1 MIAPDREFLLWYF
14 PLMLQQET
22 QRCRIRSKETPFM
35 ALLRS
40 GTVTSHRFFVPPL
53 LPRPLKPPGGAT
65 PTKEAYWLGAMLPET
80 PALDDK
86 AALLSV
92 LPPASFAL
100 LSSPSYPG
108 GSSSVEFSLPA
119 PSETLD
125 LAHFFLGSAARA
137 LRLHNSFAS
146 RRKSSIDRWYAP
158 APRYAKSDASSHDIP
173 AL

>member
-1 MIAPDREFLLWYF
+1 M
-14 PLMLQQET
+14 
-22 QRCRIRSKETPFM
+22 
-35 ALLRS
+35 
-40 GTVTSHRFFVPPL
+40 
-53 LPRPLKPPGGAT
+53 
-65 PTKEAYWLGAMLPET
+65 
-80 PALDDK
+80 DDK

-92 LPPASFAL
+92 LPPASDAL

-125 LAHFFLGSAARA
+125 LAFLVVR
-137 LRLHNSFAS
+137 HQ
-146 RRKSSIDRWYAP
+146 SSIARLYLA